1 MTRPQRI
8 ASLAPSHTELA
19 FALGAGD
26 RLIAATNYCNYP
38 PEAERLP
45 KLKGWANLK
54 AEEVVALK
62 PDLVLTSS
70 VCQAELLAGLKAAG
84 LNVLHQDPRSLT
96 DVTRSIL
103 ELGAALD
110 RPEEAQRLAD
120 DFEAGLG
127 GLARAVPAEAPRP
140 RVYVEEWHQPPMAA
154 GNWVPDLVRLAG
166 GEPFLMAPGSL
177 SREVSWEEVMEFD
190 PQVVIYSICGLGL
203 KRAPEEFL
211 KVEGWDKS
219 EAARKRA
226 VFSIDDDLF
235 NRPGMRLIEGGR
247 LMQRLIGEAH
257 WGWDNVESA
266 ALRRLA

>member
-1 MTRPQRI
+1 VRPQRI

-26 RLIAATNYCNYP
+26 RLIATSSFCNYP
-38 PEAERLP
+38 TEALQLP
-45 KLKGWANLK
+45 KLQGWANLK
-54 AEEVVALK
+54 ATDVVALK

-70 VCQAELLAGLKAAG
+70 VCQAELLAELKNAG
-84 LNVLHQDPRSLT
+84 LNVLHQDPRSLD

-103 ELGAALD
+103 ELGRALGRED
-110 RPEEAQRLAD
+110 EAQRLAA
-120 DFEAGLG
+120 DFES
-127 GLARAVPAEAPRP
+127 GLATLASRVPTDAPRP

-177 SREVSWEEVMEFD
+177 SREISWEEVMEFD

-211 KVEGWDKS
+211 KIEGWDRT

-226 VFSIDDDLF
+226 VFTIDDDLF
-235 NRPGMRLIEGGR
+235 NRPGMRLIEGGK
-247 LMQRLIGEAH
+247 LMQRLIGEAY
-257 WGWDNVESA
+257 WGWDKVESSD
-266 ALRRLA
+266 LRRLG

>member
-1 MTRPQRI
+1 MSRPQRI
-8 ASLAPSHTELA
+8 ASLAPSHTELV
-19 FALGAGD
+19 FALGTGD
-26 RLIAATNYCNYP
+26 RLVAATSFCNYP

-70 VCQAELLAGLKAAG
+70 VCQGELLAELQKAG
-84 LNVLHQDPRSLT
+84 LNVFHQDPRSL
-96 DVTRSIL
+96 DEVTQCIL
-103 ELGAALD
+103 ELGVMLGRQD
-110 RPEEAQRLAD
+110 EAKHLAEQ
-120 DFEAGLG
+120 FYAGLRQIALSASPNG
-127 GLARAVPAEAPRP
+127 PRP

-166 GEPFLMAPGSL
+166 GEPFLIAPGSL

-211 KVEGWDKS
+211 KVEGWDKT
-219 EAARKRA
+219 EAAEKKA
-226 VFSIDDDLF
+226 VYSIDDDLF
-235 NRPGMRLIEGGR
+235 NRPSLRLIEGGK
-247 LMQRLIGEAH
+247 LLQRLIGEAH
-257 WGWDNVESA
+257 WGWDKIESSS
-266 ALRRLA
+266 LRRLP

>member
-26 RLIAATNYCNYP
+26 RLIAATSYCNYP
-38 PEAERLP
+38 AEAERLP

-54 AEEVVALK
+54 PEDVVALK

-84 LNVLHQDPRSLT
+84 LNVLHQDPRSL
-96 DVTRSIL
+96 DDIARDIQA
-103 ELGAALD
+103 LGSALGRED
-110 RPEEAQRLAD
+110 EARQLAE
-120 DFEAGLG
+120 DFQKGLTQLTLG
-127 GLARAVPAEAPRP
+127 VPSDAPRP

-166 GEPFLMAPGSL
+166 GEPFLVAPGSL

-203 KRAPEEFL
+203 KRPPEEFL
-211 KVEGWDKS
+211 KVEGWDRT
-219 EAARKRA
+219 EAAKKRA
-226 VFSIDDDLF
+226 VYTIDDDLF

-247 LMQRLIGEAH
+247 LLQRLIGEAH
-257 WGWDNVESA
+257 WGWDKVDSPS
-266 ALRRLA
+266 LRRLP